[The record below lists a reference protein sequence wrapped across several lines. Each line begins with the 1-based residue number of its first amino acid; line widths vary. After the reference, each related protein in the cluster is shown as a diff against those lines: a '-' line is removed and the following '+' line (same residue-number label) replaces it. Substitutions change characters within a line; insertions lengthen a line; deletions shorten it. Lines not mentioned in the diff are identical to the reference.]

1 MKNKAKTIMIQGTG
15 SGVGKSVL
23 VAGLCRIFADAGYRT
38 APFKAQNM
46 SLNCFVT
53 KDGGE
58 IGRAQ
63 AMQAEACR
71 MEPTVDINPVL
82 MKPTADKSAQI
93 IVRGKP
99 LRNMKASEYDVYKVD
114 LRDVVMDSFKKLSSE
129 YEIIVIEGAGS
140 PAEINLRKRELVN
153 MYIAARTQSPVIIA
167 GDIDKGGVFAS
178 LWGTYDLLTQK
189 ERELVAGFIINKFR
203 GDFDILKPGLDFL
216 EKKTGKKVYGVLPYF
231 HDIFLEEE
239 DSITFQQMNTASKNR
254 APDIQKKVSIGVML
268 LPHIADITDV
278 DPLALEPDVNL
289 TYIDIRKDDLENKNY
304 DLVIIPG
311 TKSTVSDLVY
321 LNRYG
326 FKSRIKKLSQKGVS
340 ILGICGGY
348 QMLGKNIQDPHR
360 AESDIKKIE
369 ALGLLDIQTIFD
381 KQKVTRQVEAVHIDS
396 GLNTGGYEIH
406 MGKSYDK
413 YNNSNPVFRFILP
426 GGRKILDGTSA
437 KCDKIWGTYLHG
449 LFRSREFCRFVIDSL
464 RKAKGLPPLKIDKTE
479 FVKDLEY
486 DKLARLMTE
495 NLNIKEI
502 AKAAGINLTLQ

>member
-326 FKSRIKKLSQKGVS
+326 SAAAIRCWVRIYR
-340 ILGICGGY
+340 IL
-348 QMLGKNIQDPHR
+348 
-360 AESDIKKIE
+360 
-369 ALGLLDIQTIFD
+369 
-381 KQKVTRQVEAVHIDS
+381 
-396 GLNTGGYEIH
+396 TGQ
-406 MGKSYDK
+406 
-413 YNNSNPVFRFILP
+413 
-426 GGRKILDGTSA
+426 
-437 KCDKIWGTYLHG
+437 
-449 LFRSREFCRFVIDSL
+449 
-464 RKAKGLPPLKIDKTE
+464 
-479 FVKDLEY
+479 
-486 DKLARLMTE
+486 
-495 NLNIKEI
+495 
-502 AKAAGINLTLQ
+502 NLT